1 MLLWNLFQQ
10 GGFVMWPLLLCSV
23 VALAI
28 VLERAWYYWISTR
41 TSSASEEVTT
51 EAVTALAG
59 GRRLEAMQLV
69 RKERGVASNL
79 ISAALAQS
87 GQPQAVI
94 EQALSRA
101 GQAEVLKLQRGL
113 GTLEAI
119 VTVAPLLGLLGTV
132 TGIIRTFNVVGAMKG
147 LSTPA
152 QMAPGIAEALFTTAF
167 GLMIASP
174 AVIIHAI
181 FIHEVDRRVVKMND
195 LAGRIL
201 QALAQGGDR
210 A

>member
-1 MLLWNLFQQ
+1 
-10 GGFVMWPLLLCSV
+10 
-23 VALAI
+23 
-28 VLERAWYYWISTR
+28 
-41 TSSASEEVTT
+41 
-51 EAVTALAG
+51 LAG

-69 RKERGVASNL
+69 RKERGMASNL
-79 ISAALAQS
+79 MSAALAHV
-87 GQPQAVI
+87 GEPRAVV
-94 EQALSRA
+94 EEALTRA
-101 GQAEVLKLQRGL
+101 GRAELLKLQRGL

-132 TGIIRTFNVVGAMKG
+132 TGIIRTFNVVGAMAG

-174 AVIIHAI
+174 SVILHAV
-181 FIHEVDRRVVKMND
+181 FVHEVDRRVVKLNN
-195 LAGRIL
+195 LASQIL